1 MRTRQMKYLLTI
13 SRTGSMSKAA
23 NELGMS
29 SQALGEAV
37 RSLEEELGTRL
48 LEKSYRGTLLT
59 EAGNAFAEVSD
70 VYFSNLEKIH
80 QKHGQTL
87 EEMKPIECM
96 VMPHIASMVM
106 PKLIS
111 ALYKAHSDIRI
122 NMKEEAD
129 VTKIYQAVVNRQ
141 IELAI
146 VTFLRF
152 NQELVID
159 DLGQMLTF
167 IALWEMP
174 MYCLVPASWP
184 IECSKGVF
192 IRDLSSYAMIV
203 TENPASNRFTDRLVH
218 ASGFKGKIII
228 ENNYFIIRNMLQE
241 GLGFFISTVW
251 EKQRELFFDWQCNDA
266 LRAVSLKDDIR
277 SQIGVVVK
285 KEAILSQEA
294 TCFLAFCRAYGEN

>member
-23 NELGMS
+23 DDLGMS

-48 LEKSYRGTLLT
+48 LERSYRGTLLT

-80 QKHGQTL
+80 QKYKQTQQ
-87 EEMKPIECM
+87 EMKPVECM

-111 ALYKAHSDIRI
+111 GLYKARSDIRI
-122 NMKEEAD
+122 NMKEEPE

-141 IELAI
+141 AELAI
-146 VTFLRF
+146 ITFMRF
-152 NQELVID
+152 NQEMVLD
-159 DLGQMLTF
+159 DIGQLLTF

-174 MYCLVPASWP
+174 MYCLMPASWP
-184 IECSKGVF
+184 IECSEGIF
-192 IRDLSSYAMIV
+192 IRDLSNYTMIV
-203 TENPASNRFTDRLVH
+203 TENPASNKFTDRLIH

-228 ENNYFIIRNMLQE
+228 ENNYFIIRKMLQE
-241 GLGFFISTVW
+241 GVGFFISTVW
-251 EKQRELFFDWQCNDA
+251 KNSGSFFDWQCNDV
-266 LRAVSLKDDIR
+266 LRAVALKDDIC
-277 SQIGVVVK
+277 SQIGAIVK

-294 TCFLAFCRAYGEN
+294 AYFLAFCRTYGDH